1 MLHYWRNNQRKLNLQ
16 QHREH
21 VEHARV
27 EKMNRERP
35 CLGLPQHHHPAAIV
49 NNSKARN
56 SQSRVSFR
64 IRHDF

>member
-1 MLHYWRNNQRKLNLQ
+1 MLHDWRNNQRELNLQ
-16 QHREH
+16 QYRKH

-27 EKMNRERP
+27 EEIIANVHVSG
-35 CLGLPQHHHPAAIV
+35 CVSITTQAAIA
-49 NNSKARN
+49 NNPKARN